1 MINSDKKNLYDH
13 KNKEGGLHKRTF
25 LISSE
30 KLVREILEKH
40 HTSLQCNGIKK
51 FIPLRSSV
59 NFKYVNWV
67 SDVRYLGQLTWHGS
81 SVPHE
86 KYKQIAQL
94 QVNMSAL
101 LALSLT

>member
-1 MINSDKKNLYDH
+1 MINSDEKNLYDH

-40 HTSLQCNGIKK
+40 HLSLQCNGIKK

-59 NFKYVNWV
+59 NFK
-67 SDVRYLGQLTWHGS
+67 QT
-81 SVPHE
+81 
-86 KYKQIAQL
+86 QIIAQKICK
-94 QVNMSAL
+94 
-101 LALSLT
+101 LSVRCSDGFL